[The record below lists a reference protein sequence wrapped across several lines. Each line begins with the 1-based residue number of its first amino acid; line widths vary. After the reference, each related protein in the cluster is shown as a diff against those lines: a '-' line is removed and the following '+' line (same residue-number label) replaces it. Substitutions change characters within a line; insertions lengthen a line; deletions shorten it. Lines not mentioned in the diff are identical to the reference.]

1 VGKATRTFGCG
12 LEALEGRQLL
22 SATYA
27 GGHAMVTHVMAPPAA
42 SVHPLAHSPRRAV
55 AAVGSARPRALLRV
69 DDPFVGDYGGSL
81 FIDSMHQRIVK
92 LSIQTTDGQGNYFG
106 TFGIADVNGQTTGPT
121 VTRRVQFRI
130 NAAGD
135 FLMLSVGPKLVVS
148 IKGVVTD
155 GTVQGAYRSWERGGA
170 FQSSLYAST
179 FFGVG

>member
-1 VGKATRTFGCG
+1 MRTFRCG

-27 GGHAMVTHVMAPPAA
+27 GGHAPVTHIVAPPAA
-42 SVHPLAHSPRRAV
+42 SVHPLVHSPRRA
-55 AAVGSARPRALLRV
+55 AAVGSARPRAAVRV

-106 TFGIADVNGQTTGPT
+106 TFGIADVNGQATGPA

-135 FLMLSVGPKLVVS
+135 FLMLSVGPKLVVT

-155 GTVQGAYRSWERGGA
+155 GTVQGVYRSWERGGA

-179 FFGVG
+179 NFGVG